1 MKEIVV
7 NLICINWNLS
17 IVHTKIGPKELYYR
31 HVLLYLYIY
40 LSLNLLFDIIK
51 FCSVFIDWLMGMLMV
66 FNATFN
72 NISAK
77 SWRSVLLVKETRVPG
92 QNHAL
97 QTTLHMLTN
106 AI

>member
-40 LSLNLLFDIIK
+40 
-51 FCSVFIDWLMGMLMV
+51 
-66 FNATFN
+66 
-72 NISAK
+72 
-77 SWRSVLLVKETRVPG
+77 
-92 QNHAL
+92 H
-97 QTTLHMLTN
+97 
-106 AI
+106 